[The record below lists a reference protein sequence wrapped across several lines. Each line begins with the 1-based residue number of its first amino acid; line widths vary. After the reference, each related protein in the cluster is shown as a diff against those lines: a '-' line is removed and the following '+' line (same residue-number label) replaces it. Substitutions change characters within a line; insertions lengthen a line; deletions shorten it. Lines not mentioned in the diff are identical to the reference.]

1 MAEWDGNL
9 AFVALFIF
17 PAITTRRIHQV
28 YMVNFLNMQSLFNK
42 TFKYTNSP
50 LSKYRGC
57 VSAAAL
63 INRKVQDIQNLMKY
77 SNSVFRRKLFIQ
89 FKRQTKISTKNLA
102 HLVKVH
108 IRILD
113 KSPFLQCGTCILDCT
128 TAALSIRRNNIQ

>member
-17 PAITTRRIHQV
+17 PAITTRRIQRV
-28 YMVNFLNMQSLFNK
+28 YMVNFLNMRSLFNK

-50 LSKYRGC
+50 LSEYRRC

-77 SNSVFRRKLFIQ
+77 STLSLQK
-89 FKRQTKISTKNLA
+89 KI
-102 HLVKVH
+102 
-108 IRILD
+108 IYPI
-113 KSPFLQCGTCILDCT
+113 
-128 TAALSIRRNNIQ
+128 